1 SKSGL
6 RDRSSRIDLRSRL
19 IWPRVSPGTESAR
32 TPQASDAQAYR
43 DGTLGHRARIRLQES
58 EWFDDLLLL
67 HELDRRGRVR
77 GAFVGELDEAL
88 DSIRGM
94 NPDDALDP

>member
-1 SKSGL
+1 MAISE
-6 RDRSSRIDLRSRL
+6 RTAWL
-19 IWPRVSPGTESAR
+19 IAHHM
-32 TPQASDAQAYR
+32 DAQAYR
-43 DGTLGHRARIRLQES
+43 DGELGHRARIRLQQS

-77 GAFVGELDEAL
+77 GAFVCELDEAL
-88 DSIRGM
+88 DEIRGM